1 MSDEVMS
8 DLAATALALSFQT
21 TKALLRHNLLSPDEC
36 EACASALE
44 QLAEG
49 QLHMLGPS
57 EKLASLHR
65 PIHQLIDD
73 LRQSRETDR

>member
-1 MSDEVMS
+1 MSSEADS
-8 DLAATALALSFQT
+8 DIAATALALSFQT
-21 TKALLRHNLLSPDEC
+21 TRALLRHNLLSPDEC

-44 QLAEG
+44 QLAEN

-73 LRQSRETDR
+73 LRQSRATEK